1 MTKKITIIHTTPA
14 TIVSIPKQINQIYKE
29 NFEIVNLMDDSLLNE
44 IKEKGELTK
53 SVMQRFMQYV
63 LIAQNNQSD
72 AILLACSS
80 IGVCGNIARS
90 FLSIPLFKIDE
101 PMAEKA
107 VDLGNKILVLG
118 TVKSTMKPTVDL
130 IQSKANSCQCIE
142 SIFIDGVFALHESDI
157 DQHDQKIAEVVKAH
171 KDEFDVFV
179 LAQASMAG
187 ALRFLDNM
195 DNVLTSLPLG
205 LYQLK
210 SVLKDEVK

>member
-1 MTKKITIIHTTPA
+1 MTKKLTIIHTTPA
-14 TIVSIPKQINQIYKE
+14 TIVSIRKQINEIYKDY
-29 NFEIVNLMDDSLLNE
+29 FEIVNLMDDSLLNE

-53 SVMQRFMQYV
+53 SVMQRFMQYA

-107 VDLGNKILVLG
+107 VNLGNRILVLG

-130 IQSKANSCQCIE
+130 IQSKANPDQHIE
-142 SIFIDGVFALHESDI
+142 SIFIDGVFALHETDI

-171 KDEFDVFV
+171 QDEFDVFV

-187 ALRFLDNM
+187 ALRFLDHM
-195 DNVLTSLPLG
+195 DHVLTSLPLG

>member
-1 MTKKITIIHTTPA
+1 
-14 TIVSIPKQINQIYKE
+14 
-29 NFEIVNLMDDSLLNE
+29 
-44 IKEKGELTK
+44 
-53 SVMQRFMQYV
+53 
-63 LIAQNNQSD
+63 
-72 AILLACSS
+72 
-80 IGVCGNIARS
+80 
-90 FLSIPLFKIDE
+90 
-101 PMAEKA
+101 MAEKA

-130 IQSKANSCQCIE
+130 IQSKANSCQSIE